1 MAEGETKIKITV
13 KTANDKEFVEV
24 NENASIKELREAVHE
39 KFPAASSVNQLCLI
53 FAGRILKDTGTVKSE
68 GISDGITIHLV
79 IKSQNKAQEQAASH
93 AASPPPASTTTSQT
107 NSAPLGGSSSA
118 SNPLLGLL
126 GNGGGGAGG
135 DFRSQMTQQVL
146 SNPELLRQ
154 ALDNPLVQSMTSNPE
169 LMRSIMMSNPEM
181 QQLMERNP
189 GISHLLNNPD
199 LMRQT
204 MEMMRNPAMMQEMMR
219 NQDRAMSNLES
230 IPGGFNALRR
240 LYTDVQEP
248 MLNAAE
254 EQMRSQFRPD
264 GSTETAPVR
273 ENPQRGTENLAPLPN
288 PWNPNA
294 ATTSASSTSTPAA
307 NPFSLF
313 TAATSTSS
321 STSTSTSTSTTNTA
335 TSAASSTTA
344 GTGATPAA
352 IPNLFASLAANPDAQ
367 QNIMQSPFMQQMM
380 QQVMSNP
387 DMIASAIR
395 NHPLHANN
403 PNLEAQISSQMP
415 QIMNALQNPEIRT
428 LLSNP
433 RVFQAIQQIQEGVQT
448 LQREA
453 PQLMPLFGLP
463 NMGNVPVAS
472 TNTTSTP
479 STTTTTTSST
489 AAAGGDPLNQLFGQM
504 LSGMAQNARPGAG
517 GGGAPEDPPEQRF
530 QIQLEQLM
538 SMGFHDRAANIQALL
553 STGGDVNAAI
563 ERLIG
568 NW

>member
-1 MAEGETKIKITV
+1 MADGEVIKVAV
-13 KTANDKEFVEV
+13 KTANSKEVVEV

-39 KFPAASSVNQLCLI
+39 KFPAAASVDQLCLI
-53 FAGRILKDTGTVKSE
+53 FAGRILKDNGTVKSE

-93 AASPPPASTTTSQT
+93 AASAPATSASHTT
-107 NSAPLGGSSSA
+107 GSSPLAGAAASSQ
-118 SNPLLGLL
+118 SNPLLGML
-126 GNGGGGAGG
+126 GSGGGSGGG
-135 DFRSQMTQQVL
+135 DLRSQMTQQVL
-146 SNPELLRQ
+146 NNPELLRQ

-189 GISHLLNNPD
+189 EISHLMNNPD

-254 EQMRSQFRPD
+254 EQMRSQFRTD
-264 GSTETAPVR
+264 ATGGAGDARTDNS
-273 ENPQRGTENLAPLPN
+273 QRGTENLAPLPN
-288 PWNPNA
+288 PWNP
-294 ATTSASSTSTPAA
+294 SAGVPTNTSTTPAI

-313 TAATSTSS
+313 TAAANSS
-321 STSTSTSTSTTNTA
+321 NT
-335 TSAASSTTA
+335 SSTTSSTA
-344 GTGATPAA
+344 TTANSTPGTAA
-352 IPNLFASLAANPDAQ
+352 PPNIFSALGSNPEAQ
-367 QNIMQSPFMQQMM
+367 QNVLQSPFMQQMM
-380 QQVMSNP
+380 QQIMSNP
-387 DMIASAIR
+387 NLLASAVR

-403 PNLEAQISSQMP
+403 PQLEDQIRQQMP
-415 QIMNALQNPEIRT
+415 QIMEALQNPEVRG
-428 LLSNP
+428 LLSNQ

-463 NMGNVPVAS
+463 NMGTAAVSNNTS
-472 TNTTSTP
+472 TTSA
-479 STTTTTTSST
+479 TTTTTSTTPSVPP
-489 AAAGGDPLNQLFGQM
+489 AGDPLHQLFGQM
-504 LSGMAQNARPGAG
+504 MSTMSQQQNNRSA
-517 GGGAPEDPPEQRF
+517 DTSLPPEQRF
-530 QIQLEQLM
+530 QIQLEQLAT
-538 SMGFHDRAANIQALL
+538 MGFHDRAANIQALVA
-553 STGGDVNAAI
+553 SGGDVNAAI